1 MTNSTDHAEAHDA
14 AMLALNDVIRYTGWA
29 VYRATEA
36 FDGSSV
42 DLAKHLGVALYGE
55 SGEPTDPAGGADE
68 PGVVVRGIYDV
79 SGLRADADLMFWVH
93 APKAEQLQQTFR
105 DIRRAAAA
113 AGAQLELTWSAL
125 GLHRTAEFSK
135 THVPSFL
142 AGIAPR
148 GWVAVYPFV
157 RSKEW
162 YLLPD
167 EERRQML
174 ADHGRM
180 GREYPQVVANTVS
193 SFALG
198 DYEWMLALE
207 ADDLHDLVDLMRHLR
222 YSEARRHVIL
232 ETPFYTGRRISLDE
246 IGEVLA

>member
-1 MTNSTDHAEAHDA
+1 MTHGTDPAGAGDA
-14 AMLALNDVIRYTGWA
+14 ALLALNDVIRYTGWA
-29 VYRATEA
+29 VFRSAER
-36 FDGSSV
+36 FDGSAA

-55 SGEPTDPAGGADE
+55 SGEPTDPAGAADE
-68 PGVVVRGIYDV
+68 PGIVVRGIYDV

-93 APKAEQLQQTFR
+93 APKPEQVQQSFR
-105 DIRRAAAA
+105 ATRRAAAA
-113 AGAQLELTWSAL
+113 AGAELELTWSAL

-162 YLLPD
+162 YLLPGD
-167 EERRQML
+167 ERRGML
-174 ADHGRM
+174 GEHGRM
-180 GREYPQVVANTVS
+180 GREYPRVVSNTVS

-198 DYEWMLALE
+198 DYEWILALE
-207 ADDLHDLVDLMRHLR
+207 SDDLHDLVDLMRHLR
-222 YSEARRHVIL
+222 YSETRRHVTL
-232 ETPFYTGRRISLDE
+232 ETPFFTGRRIPLGD
-246 IGEVLA
+246 IGDVLA